1 MKATIFIAILPLFII
16 AILILYII
24 GFKDIFFDKEAPFI
38 LKFIYT
44 VFGIFAILVLVI
56 SIIFGVYFIY
66 KYFFKVEKPEQLTQT
81 TVTASTLI
89 TTIVGYYYTKK
100 QDRIRDIHTESQ
112 WRSRLLNLEKKPQY
126 NMNDL
131 LELNSFINP
140 YHKKNDNLDFLVSY
154 AIKIIQQNHSDK
166 ANKRDE
172 DEGEDGNEFLNFY
185 KLVSDSK
192 ISNELKTILQRENPD
207 IQDTFDFSSDSK
219 DSIITINLNK
229 DIKVNIMSNG
239 AKQEAFSLEENTVI
253 RKCIHALLKNDWMNA
268 YA

>member
-1 MKATIFIAILPLFII
+1 MKTIVFIAILPLFII
-16 AILILYII
+16 AILFLYII

-44 VFGIFAILVLVI
+44 VFGIFAILILVI
-56 SIIFGVYFIY
+56 SIIFGVYLIY
-66 KYFFKVEKPEQLTQT
+66 KYFFEVEKPEQLTQT

-89 TTIVGYYYTKK
+89 TTIIGYYYTKK

-126 NMNDL
+126 DMNDL

-166 ANKRDE
+166 ANERDE
-172 DEGEDGNEFLNFY
+172 NEFLNFY

-207 IQDTFDFSSDSK
+207 VQDTFNFSSDSK

-229 DIKVNIMSNG
+229 DIKINIMSNY
-239 AKQEAFSLEENTVI
+239 AKQETFSLEENTVI